1 MNYISEQTKPKPAR
15 KPKKTNPQP
24 VEKEKRSDDS
34 SVLGSEDGKKGSS
47 SKSSEKY
54 PESDFHLGKL
64 DPNKPSDV
72 EVMDK
77 LKSNWGVSPDKFV
90 KKLTDQKVT
99 NCDENKETY
108 VDVNFYATNK
118 SKVFLGSYKYNP
130 EKPGCQNT
138 LALVKDVKGG
148 REDSSD
154 SLFTL
159 TQLQGMDKDDMIS
172 MINRVVM
179 INENLKSMNGK
190 VMKNILKEE
199 FQKRENDKNII
210 SKRFNILSESKKTW
224 TASSLISEVNYLK
237 KQNYSSVL
245 IKEGLV
251 ELMKS
256 LYDDDPTFIPKIKD
270 SYKGW
275 LMKKLPN
282 ESELFKKSL
291 ETSIEDLENDSVP
304 ALFTDC
310 NKVVEMMYE
319 AMIKGMVD
327 EKFDVVGVPKDIE
340 DLLRSEIIDN
350 IKKDEFKSKVKQ
362 QLTNKIC
369 PQYGDLLKNT
379 QKTFDDIKN
388 KLVS

>member
-1 MNYISEQTKPKPAR
+1 MSKILLLEWKNSSNGRGAPSGDGWIGPDTETNLKNKISGDGGNENDYELYHDETVTGVPPKAYYARNTTTQT
-15 KPKKTNPQP
+15 TQP
-24 VEKEKRSDDS
+24 TPSSGTKLSDDP
-34 SVLGSEDGKKGSS
+34 VFKKINTNQQNIIKRVWKVQED
-47 SKSSEKY
+47 
-54 PESDFHLGKL
+54 L
-64 DPNKPSDV
+64 
-72 EVMDK
+72 
-77 LKSNWGVSPDKFV
+77 FV
-90 KKLTDQKVT
+90 KKDNTR
-99 NCDENKETY
+99 
-108 VDVNFYATNK
+108 FYKAGDSSDKNIYM
-118 SKVFLGSYKYNP
+118 GSWGDKD
-130 EKPGCQNT
+130 KIG
-138 LALVKDVKGG
+138 LVKDIGVGKELHNKSYYTIDELNSASESDLK
-148 REDSSD
+148 EDLID
-154 SLFTL
+154 V
-159 TQLQGMDKDDMIS
+159 QAIK
-172 MINRVVM
+172 
-179 INENLKSMNGK
+179 NETKK
-190 VMKNILKEE
+190 TMKNILKEE

-224 TASSLISEVNYLK
+224 TASNLISEVNYLK
-237 KQNYSSVL
+237 KQNYSFVL

-275 LMKKLPN
+275 LMKRLPN
-282 ESELFKKSL
+282 ESDLFKKSL

-310 NKVVEMMYE
+310 NKVVEMMYD
-319 AMIKGMVD
+319 AMVKGMVD

>member
-1 MNYISEQTKPKPAR
+1 MKKINLIYEQRPKSAR
-15 KPKKTNPQP
+15 PPKKTNSENEGQETSKPSETPSDGQETTSP
-24 VEKEKRSDDS
+24 EPSGVEEQTFNDDKHLSKLDANTILKIAKVWGVRPDTFYKEIGGVRFYATTKDKVYLAS
-34 SVLGSEDGKKGSS
+34 
-47 SKSSEKY
+47 Y
-54 PESDFHLGKL
+54 PESYGYKNLALIKDVAGSDEAINQSTFNVDELKNMK
-64 DPNKPSDV
+64 DPDMQAMLNR
-72 EVMDK
+72 
-77 LKSNWGVSPDKFV
+77 VSMIK
-90 KKLTDQKVT
+90 
-99 NCDENKETY
+99 ENK
-108 VDVNFYATNK
+108 K
-118 SKVFLGSYKYNP
+118 
-130 EKPGCQNT
+130 
-138 LALVKDVKGG
+138 
-148 REDSSD
+148 
-154 SLFTL
+154 
-159 TQLQGMDKDDMIS
+159 M
-172 MINRVVM
+172 
-179 INENLKSMNGK
+179 
-190 VMKNILKEE
+190 MKNILKEE

-210 SKRFNILSESKKTW
+210 SKRFNILSESKKIW
-224 TASSLISEVNYLK
+224 TASNLIYEVNYLK

-319 AMIKGMVD
+319 AMIRGMVD

-340 DLLRSEIIDN
+340 DLLRSEIVNN

-369 PQYGDLLKNT
+369 PQYGDLLRNT

>member
-1 MNYISEQTKPKPAR
+1 M
-15 KPKKTNPQP
+15 
-24 VEKEKRSDDS
+24 
-34 SVLGSEDGKKGSS
+34 
-47 SKSSEKY
+47 
-54 PESDFHLGKL
+54 
-64 DPNKPSDV
+64 
-72 EVMDK
+72 
-77 LKSNWGVSPDKFV
+77 
-90 KKLTDQKVT
+90 KLTFQRVLRSVT
-99 NCDENKETY
+99 QESKNKT
-108 VDVNFYATNK
+108 
-118 SKVFLGSYKYNP
+118 
-130 EKPGCQNT
+130 
-138 LALVKDVKGG
+138 
-148 REDSSD
+148 
-154 SLFTL
+154 
-159 TQLQGMDKDDMIS
+159 
-172 MINRVVM
+172 
-179 INENLKSMNGK
+179 
-190 VMKNILKEE
+190 MKNILKEE

-224 TASSLISEVNYLK
+224 TASNLISEVNYLK

>member
-1 MNYISEQTKPKPAR
+1 MNIKKIIIEQGPNVDGQTPSEYVEFSNDTLLKDIKDQPSLKNIS
-15 KPKKTNPQP
+15 
-24 VEKEKRSDDS
+24 DS
-34 SVLGSEDGKKGSS
+34 FGIVPDFLVDEREGIKFYQ
-47 SKSSEKY
+47 SEKDKNIY
-54 PESDFHLGKL
+54 LTTNQSKNEIKLIKNIEGDTELTNNTTWNKDSFTSFIKDASKTQMAFKRIQNSVKQTSESK
-64 DPNKPSDV
+64 NK
-72 EVMDK
+72 
-77 LKSNWGVSPDKFV
+77 
-90 KKLTDQKVT
+90 T
-99 NCDENKETY
+99 
-108 VDVNFYATNK
+108 
-118 SKVFLGSYKYNP
+118 
-130 EKPGCQNT
+130 
-138 LALVKDVKGG
+138 
-148 REDSSD
+148 
-154 SLFTL
+154 
-159 TQLQGMDKDDMIS
+159 
-172 MINRVVM
+172 
-179 INENLKSMNGK
+179 
-190 VMKNILKEE
+190 MKNILKEE

-224 TASSLISEVNYLK
+224 AASNLISEVSYLK

-275 LMKKLPN
+275 LMKRLPN

-310 NKVVEMMYE
+310 NKVVEMMYD
-319 AMIKGMVD
+319 AMVKGMVD

>member
-1 MNYISEQTKPKPAR
+1 MVIIKIINKQTMNKKIIKEQTGPITPPEGGASNPDDVSTGTSDTSGSQGTSETSDSQGASETSGSGDNLSNDPVFSQITDGQRSKIKSFW
-15 KPKKTNPQP
+15 KVKDELFIKKDNTRFYKAG
-24 VEKEKRSDDS
+24 ESSDKNIYMGTWD
-34 SVLGSEDGKKGSS
+34 
-47 SKSSEKY
+47 
-54 PESDFHLGKL
+54 
-64 DPNKPSDV
+64 NQ
-72 EVMDK
+72 DK
-77 LKSNWGVSPDKFV
+77 IG
-90 KKLTDQKVT
+90 
-99 NCDENKETY
+99 
-108 VDVNFYATNK
+108 
-118 SKVFLGSYKYNP
+118 
-130 EKPGCQNT
+130 
-138 LALVKDVKGG
+138 LVKDIGAGKELHNNSYYSV
-148 REDSSD
+148 SD
-154 SLFTL
+154 LNSATDE
-159 TQLQGMDKDDMIS
+159 M
-172 MINRVVM
+172 
-179 INENLKSMNGK
+179 LKQDLIDVQAIK
-190 VMKNILKEE
+190 ETKKTMKNILKEE
-199 FQKRENDKNII
+199 YQKRENDKNII

-224 TASSLISEVNYLK
+224 TASNLISEVSYLK
-237 KQNYSSVL
+237 KQNYSSIL

-319 AMIKGMVD
+319 AMIRGMVD

-340 DLLRSEIIDN
+340 DLLRSEIVNN

-369 PQYGDLLKNT
+369 PQYGDLLRNT
-379 QKTFDDIKN
+379 QKTFDDIKK

>member
-1 MNYISEQTKPKPAR
+1 MPCTIIGDIQDIEKTTDQLKSENPDKVKVQSWVEGENCKGKCFKCYNTKEDDGDSYVLCIQDDCPEEDIPTFDNDPLLKDIS
-15 KPKKTNPQP
+15 
-24 VEKEKRSDDS
+24 
-34 SVLGSEDGKKGSS
+34 G
-47 SKSSEKY
+47 SEKY
-54 PESDFHLGKL
+54 KLTNLRDIYGITPDSYMGETGGINFYESIKDDTVYLRVFINGDKIQLIKVIN
-64 DPNKPSDV
+64 NKPLTSNSTWTKQTFLDHLTNQ
-72 EVMDK
+72 DK
-77 LKSNWGVSPDKFV
+77 M
-90 KKLTDQKVT
+90 KVT
-99 NCDENKETY
+99 FKRVSSLKNPTNETKK
-108 VDVNFYATNK
+108 T
-118 SKVFLGSYKYNP
+118 
-130 EKPGCQNT
+130 
-138 LALVKDVKGG
+138 
-148 REDSSD
+148 
-154 SLFTL
+154 
-159 TQLQGMDKDDMIS
+159 
-172 MINRVVM
+172 
-179 INENLKSMNGK
+179 
-190 VMKNILKEE
+190 MKNILKEE
-199 FQKRENDKNII
+199 YQKRENDKNII

-224 TASSLISEVNYLK
+224 TASNLISEVSYLK
-237 KQNYSSVL
+237 KQNYSSIL

-319 AMIKGMVD
+319 AMIRGMVD

-340 DLLRSEIIDN
+340 DLLRSEIVNN

-369 PQYGDLLKNT
+369 PQYGDLLRNT

>member
-1 MNYISEQTKPKPAR
+1 MKIIYEQQNPKPTNLENASNSGWSKTKETAINKGECNEDQLENVTVEDTALYKCPPSSTTGNQSGGNNSSLTFQDDKNLSQLQDKGITKLKNIWGVTPESIYKKLGLFFVYKTKEDKVYLASNQDNKHLKLIKDRKTGNEGMSQSKFSIQELINMSDADMQAMLNRVSSISENR
-15 KPKKTNPQP
+15 K
-24 VEKEKRSDDS
+24 
-34 SVLGSEDGKKGSS
+34 
-47 SKSSEKY
+47 
-54 PESDFHLGKL
+54 
-64 DPNKPSDV
+64 
-72 EVMDK
+72 
-77 LKSNWGVSPDKFV
+77 
-90 KKLTDQKVT
+90 
-99 NCDENKETY
+99 
-108 VDVNFYATNK
+108 
-118 SKVFLGSYKYNP
+118 
-130 EKPGCQNT
+130 
-138 LALVKDVKGG
+138 
-148 REDSSD
+148 
-154 SLFTL
+154 
-159 TQLQGMDKDDMIS
+159 I
-172 MINRVVM
+172 
-179 INENLKSMNGK
+179 
-190 VMKNILKEE
+190 MKNILKEE

-224 TASSLISEVNYLK
+224 TASNLISEVSYLK

-340 DLLRSEIIDN
+340 DLLRSEIINN

-369 PQYGDLLKNT
+369 PQYGDLLRNT

>member
-1 MNYISEQTKPKPAR
+1 MNKKIIKEQTGP
-15 KPKKTNPQP
+15 T
-24 VEKEKRSDDS
+24 
-34 SVLGSEDGKKGSS
+34 
-47 SKSSEKY
+47 
-54 PESDFHLGKL
+54 
-64 DPNKPSDV
+64 KPSGGGASNPDDV
-72 EVMDK
+72 STGTSGTSGSQGTSGTSGSQGTSGTSGSADNLSNDPVFSQITDQQK
-77 LKSNWGVSPDKFV
+77 AKIKSFWKVKDELFV
-90 KKLTDQKVT
+90 KKDKTRFYKAGDSNDKNIYMGSWDDQDKI
-99 NCDENKETY
+99 
-108 VDVNFYATNK
+108 
-118 SKVFLGSYKYNP
+118 G
-130 EKPGCQNT
+130 
-138 LALVKDVKGG
+138 LVKDIGVG
-148 REDSSD
+148 EELHNNSYYSVSD
-154 SLFTL
+154 LNSAT
-159 TQLQGMDKDDMIS
+159 DDM
-172 MINRVVM
+172 
-179 INENLKSMNGK
+179 LKQDLIDVQAIK
-190 VMKNILKEE
+190 ETKKTMKNILKEE

-224 TASSLISEVNYLK
+224 TASNLISEVSYLK

-319 AMIKGMVD
+319 AMIRGMVD

-340 DLLRSEIIDN
+340 DLLRSEIVNN

-369 PQYGDLLKNT
+369 PQYGDLLRNT

>member
-1 MNYISEQTKPKPAR
+1 MPILKTQSSTKDETELRKLGYKIPKSAAEKNDQKCYECLTAKNGKGLTLCKEVQCPKDTEEIQSDDEETTSPSSEPSGTQEQTFDDDKHLSQLDQNTISKIDKVWGVRPDTFYKEIGSVRFYATSKPK
-15 KPKKTNPQP
+15 
-24 VEKEKRSDDS
+24 VY
-34 SVLGSEDGKKGSS
+34 LGSYDNELALIKDR
-47 SKSSEKY
+47 KSGDEGTNQST
-54 PESDFHLGKL
+54 FT
-64 DPNKPSDV
+64 V
-72 EVMDK
+72 DK
-77 LKSNWGVSPDKFV
+77 LKTMSETEMQTMFNRVSLIP
-90 KKLTDQKVT
+90 
-99 NCDENKETY
+99 ENK
-108 VDVNFYATNK
+108 K
-118 SKVFLGSYKYNP
+118 
-130 EKPGCQNT
+130 
-138 LALVKDVKGG
+138 
-148 REDSSD
+148 
-154 SLFTL
+154 
-159 TQLQGMDKDDMIS
+159 M
-172 MINRVVM
+172 
-179 INENLKSMNGK
+179 
-190 VMKNILKEE
+190 MKNILKEE

-210 SKRFNILSESKKTW
+210 SKRFNILSESKKIW
-224 TASSLISEVNYLK
+224 TASNLISEVNYLK

-251 ELMKS
+251 ELIKS

-310 NKVVEMMYE
+310 NKVVEMMYD
-319 AMIKGMVD
+319 AMVKGMVD

>member
-1 MNYISEQTKPKPAR
+1 
-15 KPKKTNPQP
+15 
-24 VEKEKRSDDS
+24 
-34 SVLGSEDGKKGSS
+34 
-47 SKSSEKY
+47 
-54 PESDFHLGKL
+54 
-64 DPNKPSDV
+64 
-72 EVMDK
+72 
-77 LKSNWGVSPDKFV
+77 
-90 KKLTDQKVT
+90 
-99 NCDENKETY
+99 
-108 VDVNFYATNK
+108 
-118 SKVFLGSYKYNP
+118 
-130 EKPGCQNT
+130 
-138 LALVKDVKGG
+138 
-148 REDSSD
+148 
-154 SLFTL
+154 
-159 TQLQGMDKDDMIS
+159 
-172 MINRVVM
+172 
-179 INENLKSMNGK
+179 MNGK

-319 AMIKGMVD
+319 AMVKGMVD

>member
-1 MNYISEQTKPKPAR
+1 MPILNTKNSTKNEDELKQLGYKIPKSGTETETNKQKCYECLNARNGNGLTLCKEVQCPKDTEETPSDDEETTSPSSEPSGTQEQTFDDDKHLSTLDSSTISKIAKVWGVRPDTFYKEIGNVRFYATSKPK
-15 KPKKTNPQP
+15 
-24 VEKEKRSDDS
+24 VY
-34 SVLGSEDGKKGSS
+34 LGSYDSELALIKDR
-47 SKSSEKY
+47 KSGDEGTNQST
-54 PESDFHLGKL
+54 FT
-64 DPNKPSDV
+64 V
-72 EVMDK
+72 DK
-77 LKSNWGVSPDKFV
+77 LKTMSETEMQTMLNRVSLIP
-90 KKLTDQKVT
+90 
-99 NCDENKETY
+99 ENK
-108 VDVNFYATNK
+108 K
-118 SKVFLGSYKYNP
+118 
-130 EKPGCQNT
+130 
-138 LALVKDVKGG
+138 
-148 REDSSD
+148 
-154 SLFTL
+154 
-159 TQLQGMDKDDMIS
+159 M
-172 MINRVVM
+172 
-179 INENLKSMNGK
+179 
-190 VMKNILKEE
+190 MKNILKEE

-224 TASSLISEVNYLK
+224 TASNLISEVSYLK